1 MPSLPFETLE
11 DTKSGK
17 KENGERVFE
26 GREKAIVGVESVLVA
41 EVEEVLVVEESAL
54 PGYLGVGGVYLGNH
68 HVHQH
73 SRQDHSEAT
82 KTKNGCPVVVH
93 LIEDH
98 SPNCCLNQWLGAH
111 INSMAAFVLLE
122 KNGEGV
128 ACDEEENRSTAHPDH
143 KTLSIELN
151 HLGERP
157 EDSSNFETKEEPED
171 GENCDKPIE
180 IRSCDVT
187 SPIVQ
192 EKGIGTLGGEVKLLS
207 LAFEFAIELE
217 DKPQCQGRNN
227 VLEEVDF
234 SAEEA
239 SEGSADCPVEE
250 GIKKVSKR
258 EEVVEHHNPERVFI
272 TKSMYFM
279 TKADILTCILHSLVE
294 SLGSPLRTV
303 KLKSSDCVS
312 TCIKGILSLRK
323 ARVGYSSVQRS
334 GVNVSIVEKLG
345 EKDSSSEESLE

>member
-1 MPSLPFETLE
+1 M
-11 DTKSGK
+11 
-17 KENGERVFE
+17 FE

-128 ACDEEENRSTAHPDH
+128 ACDQKKNGSETHPDH

-217 DKPQCQGRNN
+217 DKPQGQGRNN

-250 GIKKVSKR
+250 GVKKVSKR
-258 EEVVEHHNPERVFI
+258 EEVVEHHNPERVARGKLI
-272 TKSMYFM
+272 DVMSQ
-279 TKADILTCILHSLVE
+279 ADVLTGIFHSLVK
-294 SLGSPLRTV
+294 SLGAPLRAV
-303 KLKSSDCVS
+303 ELESSDCLSICAKAVV
-312 TCIKGILSLRK
+312 SLRK
-323 ARVGYSSVQRS
+323 ARVGYSSIQRR
-334 GVNVSIVEKLG
+334 GVDISIVEKLG
-345 EKDSSSEESLE
+345 EKDCSSEESLE